1 MTSKKL
7 WHAWRHLQWQQKV
20 TAKPG
25 WIQYHSVRTFGQPKH
40 SPYFAHTAGTKL
52 LPRLVSAVRVL
63 SSSQDHSSRPAG
75 YGFQRP
81 QSRLVST
88 VSPSENQHNPV
99 SSENI
104 LRNPVSDIHIP
115 PELSLHQM
123 VFDICDKYKDKL
135 AVVRSFFLQQ
145 KVSLRSA
152 YTFFF

>member
-1 MTSKKL
+1 MASRRL
-7 WHAWRHLQWQQKV
+7 RQHVLGRLQWQLKT
-20 TAKPG
+20 TAKTDTVPSG
-25 WIQYHSVRTFGQPKH
+25 HSVRTCALQRQIPRIDLKRWT
-40 SPYFAHTAGTKL
+40 SCQTKYLPKL
-52 LPRLVSAVRVL
+52 LATPSFLNRGLE
-63 SSSQDHSSRPAG
+63 HSSRPAG
-75 YGFQRP
+75 YGFQRL

-135 AVVRSFFLQQ
+135 AVVRSF
-145 KVSLRSA
+145 VLR
-152 YTFFF
+152 